1 MELSKELF
9 YLHVFPRYVVIVCVL
24 NCYIEVLSPAIFL
37 FLPMMIDNTVS
48 ALAWPRCLVAP

>member
-9 YLHVFPRYVVIVCVL
+9 YLCVFPRYVVIVCVL

-37 FLPMMIDNTVS
+37 FLPMMIDNTAS
-48 ALAWPRCLVAP
+48 APAWPCCLVAP